1 VCWAHLAR
9 NFEGLVTRGGDGT
22 HIGVWAR
29 SLYRSLFADRSAFV
43 ADRTCLRTY
52 QLRTRQ
58 MQSGFGELLT
68 QATGSA
74 DLRVRRIC
82 EGINHL
88 WPALWTYLD
97 VPGVEPTNN
106 VAERAIRPAVLW
118 RKGSF
123 GTQSGSAW
131 TCSPTWPGS
140 APRAWPTLPSPS
152 SSPPPP
158 DPRLRRTWQDQSQV
172 VRPQITPVN
181 GYACMSTGL
190 APTSCQPPFPAW
202 VRDELPFGLFGFW
215 QRLAGV

>member
-1 VCWAHLAR
+1 MPGQCGRCAGDCPLFGCKSNHGVVTSDRYAGSNWLDPAFRQLCWAHLAR

-43 ADRTCLRTY
+43 EDRSSLRTY
-52 QLRTRQ
+52 QRRTRR
-58 MQSGFGELLT
+58 MQSGFGDLLT

-74 DLRVRRIC
+74 DLRVQRMC
-82 EGINHL
+82 KGIDSL

-123 GTQSGSAW
+123 GTQSGSGARFAGAMLTVAA
-131 TCSPTWPGS
+131 TC
-140 APRAWPTLPSPS
+140 R
-152 SSPPPP
+152 
-158 DPRLRRTWQDQSQV
+158 
-172 VRPQITPVN
+172 
-181 GYACMSTGL
+181 MHGL
-190 APTSCQPPFPAW
+190 
-202 VRDELPFGLFGFW
+202 DLFAY
-215 QRLAGV
+215 LAGVCTASMADLAVPQLLPAHA